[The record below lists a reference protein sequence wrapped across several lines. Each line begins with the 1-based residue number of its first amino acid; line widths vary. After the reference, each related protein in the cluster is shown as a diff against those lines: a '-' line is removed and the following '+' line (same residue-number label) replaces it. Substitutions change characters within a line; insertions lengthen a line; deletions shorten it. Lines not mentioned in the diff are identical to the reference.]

1 MSIAKTSLKKQLLIW
16 ISFPILLAGFV
27 TATMAFVFS
36 WHEIEEV
43 YDAQMVHSAK
53 TLLQMTEHEI
63 LKGDVAT
70 ISLGGEQSSLQ
81 HRYER
86 KMAFRIWHNEHLVTQ
101 SAVAADFGNLQAPP
115 GFSDQTINDRPW
127 RFFVFIDPEKNL
139 RIETSER
146 YAIRYELIWQLMM
159 SLIIPA
165 LIFIPIIF
173 ACVWLGANKAL
184 RPLMTLSRAVDAR
197 HADDLTA
204 INLDNTP
211 TEVMPLTQAM
221 NRLLRRLEK
230 SFQREREF
238 TDNAAHELR
247 TPLAAMKTQT
257 QVLARKLGGYEEGR
271 EGFENLNASI
281 DRAHHLVEQLL
292 DLARLQNQTF
302 EMADTDLSECLRQE
316 IHDLEFLIEQKK
328 IYLDLDIADHVIIKG
343 HADSLSLLLRNLI
356 DNAVKYSPEQ
366 GKVGIT
372 LNAAGTL
379 EIRDCGPG
387 LTDEEKISVFER
399 FVRADKTGQT
409 GSGLGLSIAEWIA
422 RMHHL
427 TIQLSDNSP
436 QGLCVRLDR
445 SIS

>member
-1 MSIAKTSLKKQLLIW
+1 MKKTAPSLKKQLLIW
-16 ISFPILLAGFV
+16 ISFPVLLAGFI
-27 TATMAFVFS
+27 TAVMAFAFS

-63 LKGDVAT
+63 LENGSAT
-70 ISLGGEQSSLQ
+70 ISLGGETSNLQ

-86 KMAFRIWHNEHLVTQ
+86 KMAFRIWHKDRLVTQ
-101 SAVAADFGNLQAPP
+101 SGIATDFGDLQAPP
-115 GFSDQTINDRPW
+115 GFSDQTIKGKPW
-127 RFFVFIDPEKNL
+127 RFFVYIDPEKNL

-173 ACVWLGANKAL
+173 VSVWLGARKAL
-184 RPLMTLSRAVDAR
+184 RPLKSLSRAVDTR
-197 HADDLTA
+197 HSDDLTA
-204 INLDNTP
+204 IGIDHIP
-211 TEVMPLTQAM
+211 TEVIPLVHAM
-221 NRLLRRLEK
+221 NRLLRRMED
-230 SFQREREF
+230 SFHREREF

-257 QVLARKLGGYEEGR
+257 QVLAKKLGHYQEGR
-271 EGFENLNASI
+271 EGFENLNATI

-316 IHDLEFLIEQKK
+316 IHNLAFLIEKK
-328 IYLDLDIADHVIIKG
+328 QTQLDLDIADHVIVRG

-356 DNAVKYSPEQ
+356 DNAIKYSPMQ
-366 GKVGIT
+366 GRVSIT
-372 LNAAGTL
+372 LTPSGTL
-379 EIRDCGPG
+379 QIRDNGPG
-387 LTDEEKISVFER
+387 LSDKDKDSVFDR

-409 GSGLGLSIAEWIA
+409 GSGLGLSIAGWIA
-422 RMHHL
+422 RMHHM
-427 TIQLSDNSP
+427 TIQLSDNAP
-436 QGLCVRLDR
+436 QGLCVTLTRTM
-445 SIS
+445 